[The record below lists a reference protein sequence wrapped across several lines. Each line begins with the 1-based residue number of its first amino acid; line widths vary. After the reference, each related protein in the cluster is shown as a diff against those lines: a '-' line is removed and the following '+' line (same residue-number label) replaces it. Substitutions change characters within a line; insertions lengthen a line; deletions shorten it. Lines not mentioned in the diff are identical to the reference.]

1 MIGTS
6 LSEPHASPRA
16 RVCVWYVCLD
26 RPLSVNC
33 KWAHSTLF
41 HKDWMSAHVMC
52 DRATARLASEWK
64 KPQGAKMIH
73 VNAFAACTATHF
85 QISLCCE
92 SDGYLRPAMSHIT
105 SSITHTQLE
114 FPCVPAHSLS
124 GSFNRC
130 VAIVAD
136 PAGQMSA
143 CVITYTW
150 TLKFAVRQVLIK
162 YSLKL
167 VPGVISLPLSGLL
180 WSEIYSY
187 IVGIALWEWVRSG
200 RGSEWSVVCICKMF
214 EMLFF
219 WLQYICGAAW
229 LQIGKLFL
237 RTRQF
242 LLKM

>member
-41 HKDWMSAHVMC
+41 HKDWMSAQLMC

-136 PAGQMSA
+136 PAGQIAA
-143 CVITYTW
+143 CQHVWSPTHGLW
-150 TLKFAVRQVLIK
+150 NLLSIK
-162 YSLKL
+162 YSSSTHSSSSQEL
-167 VPGVISLPLSGLL
+167 SAPLFQGF
-180 WSEIYSY
+180 YDQKY
-187 IVGIALWEWVRSG
+187 ILI
-200 RGSEWSVVCICKMF
+200 
-214 EMLFF
+214 
-219 WLQYICGAAW
+219 
-229 LQIGKLFL
+229 
-237 RTRQF
+237 
-242 LLKM
+242 